1 MKSHFKFLKKN
12 INNIEDYLLISLNA
26 NVYDNN
32 LTETINGLKFYSIN
46 LDESNRKSFRYHIIK
61 KENL

>member
-32 LTETINGLKFYSIN
+32 LTEAINGLKFYSIN